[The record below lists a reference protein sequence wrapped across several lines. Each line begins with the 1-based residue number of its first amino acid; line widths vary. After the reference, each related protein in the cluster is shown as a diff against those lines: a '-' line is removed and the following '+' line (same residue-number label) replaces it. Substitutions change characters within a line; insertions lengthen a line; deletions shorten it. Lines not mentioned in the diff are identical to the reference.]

1 VSYPKNHPKVYI
13 RIPKIF
19 ITFAATKLIKNYNM
33 KQIILTAL
41 LSAICIIANA
51 QETDDTQEVNAGE
64 TKYYHIDE
72 PTDGSD
78 YIWRTDP
85 SDAGE
90 IYKEAENPSR
100 ITVIWKKNGTL
111 MVYERNAA
119 GCESGITS
127 LIVKIKD
134 VPTLYAGFED
144 QALCFGEEVAIT
156 FPNEAA
162 KPIRFTYTFD
172 GQERTVQ
179 DCNKY
184 TYPLGTE
191 SGTYIFVGGTDA
203 NNVKIEPNGHA
214 TATIALPLKKLTIK
228 TE

>member
-1 VSYPKNHPKVYI
+1 
-13 RIPKIF
+13 
-19 ITFAATKLIKNYNM
+19 M
-33 KQIILTAL
+33 KRIILTAL

-51 QETDDTQEVNAGE
+51 QETDDTQEVSTDE

-72 PTDGSD
+72 PTAGSHYD
-78 YIWRTDP
+78 WWTDP
-85 SDAGE
+85 TDAGV
-90 IYKEAENPSR
+90 ITTNTQNGSR
-100 ITVIWKKNGTL
+100 ISVTWKKQGTL
-111 MVYERNAA
+111 MVKETNSA

-127 LIVKIKD
+127 LKIIIKD
-134 VPTLYAGFED
+134 VHTLYAGFED
-144 QALCFGEEVAIT
+144 QALCFGEEVSIT
-156 FPNEAA
+156 FPKEAA
-162 KPIRFTYTFD
+162 MPIRFTYTID

-179 DCNKY
+179 ECNKY

>member
-1 VSYPKNHPKVYI
+1 MTAKNSPESV
-13 RIPKIF
+13 IPISKKI
-19 ITFAATKLIKNYNM
+19 IIFAATKLTKYQNM

-51 QETDDTQEVNAGE
+51 QENDDIQTVSQGD

-72 PTDGSD
+72 PTHGSE
-78 YIWRTDP
+78 YIWQIDP
-85 SDAGE
+85 ADAGVISVE
-90 IYKEAENPSR
+90 DDNTARIFVTWSKEGS
-100 ITVIWKKNGTL
+100 L
-111 MVYERNAA
+111 MVHERNSA
-119 GCESGITS
+119 GCESGITT
-127 LIVKIKD
+127 LKIKIKD

-144 QALCFGEEVAIT
+144 QALCFGEDAVIN
-156 FPNEAA
+156 FPEGA
-162 KPIRFTYTFD
+162 KMPIKFTYTFD

-184 TYPLGTE
+184 TYLLGKE
-191 SGTYIFVGGTDA
+191 SGVYIFVGGTDA